1 MYRSFIKKN
10 TTSVAILLFI
20 GVFFVLQQ
28 LKPAFIYKKDGS
40 LRQFGIGYKEK
51 TVLPIWL
58 IAIVLAILSYVIVM
72 YYLAI
77 PRLRNF

>member
-10 TTSVAILLFI
+10 TTSVAILIFI
-20 GVFFVLQQ
+20 SIFFTIQY
-28 LKPAFIYKKDGS
+28 LKPQFMFKKDGS
-40 LRQFGIGYKEK
+40 IRQFGIGYKEK

-58 IAIVLAILSYVIVM
+58 IAIVIAILSYVFVM
-72 YYLAI
+72 YYLAM

>member
-1 MYRSFIKKN
+1 MNRSFIKKN
-10 TTSVAILLFI
+10 TTSIAILMFI
-20 GVFFVLQQ
+20 VIFFVIQHF
-28 LKPAFIYKKDGS
+28 KPSFIYKKDGS

-58 IAIVLAILSYVIVM
+58 IAIVLAILSYLFVM

-77 PRLRNF
+77 PKLRNF

>member
-1 MYRSFIKKN
+1 MNRSFIKKN
-10 TTSVAILLFI
+10 ITSVAILLFI
-20 GVFFVLQQ
+20 GIFFMIQQ
-28 LKPAFIYKKDGS
+28 FKPSFIYKKDGS

-58 IAIVLAILSYVIVM
+58 IAIIIAILSYLFVS

-77 PRLRNF
+77 PKLKNF

>member
-20 GVFFVLQQ
+20 GVFFTIQYF
-28 LKPAFIYKKDGS
+28 KPKFMFKEDGTI
-40 LRQFGIGYKEK
+40 RQFGICYKEK
-51 TVLPIWL
+51 TILPVWL
-58 IAIVLAILSYVIVM
+58 IAIVLAILSYVFVM
-72 YYLAI
+72 YYLAM